1 MSVNFSEVYRHSM
14 AHILAKA
21 VVEMFGAENV
31 QLAIGPQIDEGFYY
45 DFQLPRSLNQD
56 DFKTIE
62 DKMREI
68 LKRREDFK
76 YVELSREEA
85 LERFKDQEFK
95 VELINDLPEGEKISM
110 YYTGDDFVDL
120 CRGPHVDN
128 AAELMSCAYKVK
140 SVSSAY
146 WRGDETKAVLQR
158 VYVFCFETKEELKAH
173 PKKYPE
179 QLKGDSFFSQLN
191 HTTQFRNKLS
201 HPVVGYS
208 GFYNRHII
216 LQSYDILLTYLLYT
230 FYYMALSNY
239 PFKNLVS

>member
-173 PKKYPE
+173 LQFLQEAKERDHKILGPQLDLFFMDSTAPGMPYWLPK
-179 QLKGDSFFSQLN
+179 GW
-191 HTTQFRNKLS
+191 KL
-201 HPVVGYS
+201 
-208 GFYNRHII
+208 FNRTETMSSMIWE
-216 LQSYDILLTYLLYT
+216 
-230 FYYMALSNY
+230 A
-239 PFKNLVS
+239 